1 MEERLEV
8 ERSVLRWGGLAGIA
22 GSILFVIVFAF
33 VGVVIGA
40 DPTGSAG
47 AIERFPEIRGAR
59 TVENGLYL
67 LVLVLWTA
75 HALAL
80 YRALRKTGAAALFGA
95 GLAIVGLTVLAAG
108 ALPHAASI
116 LLATMYHASD
126 ASAQGG
132 MALVAAWHAI
142 QGVMN
147 ALLVTGLVVLPLA
160 VISLGAAMR
169 GAAGFGGRISVLGVA
184 LGVIGLGAAVALLAD
199 PLSPIAVVGFL
210 ALIAFHAATGWKVYR
225 IAATDRAATLAGDR
239 LAAGVSARAA
249 P

>member
-22 GSILFVIVFAF
+22 GSILFVIDFMF

-40 DPTGSAG
+40 DPSGPAG
-47 AIERFPEIRGAR
+47 AIERFPEIRAGR

-80 YRALRKTGAAALFGA
+80 YRVLRNTGAAALFGT
-95 GLAIVGLTVLAAG
+95 GLGVVGLTILAAG
-108 ALPHAASI
+108 ALPHAAAVS
-116 LLATMYHASD
+116 LATLYNAPD
-126 ASAQGG
+126 ASAQDQL
-132 MALVAAWHAI
+132 ALVAAWHAS
-142 QGVMN
+142 QGIMN

-160 VISLGAAMR
+160 VICLGVAMRGAVGFGRRIGALGVVLGLVGLGAAM
-169 GAAGFGGRISVLGVA
+169 
-184 LGVIGLGAAVALLAD
+184 ALLAD

-210 ALIAFHAATGWKVYR
+210 ALITFHAASGWKLHR
-225 IAATDRAATLAGDR
+225 IATIEPAAAVAGDR
-239 LAAGVSARAA
+239 LGTGVSARAA